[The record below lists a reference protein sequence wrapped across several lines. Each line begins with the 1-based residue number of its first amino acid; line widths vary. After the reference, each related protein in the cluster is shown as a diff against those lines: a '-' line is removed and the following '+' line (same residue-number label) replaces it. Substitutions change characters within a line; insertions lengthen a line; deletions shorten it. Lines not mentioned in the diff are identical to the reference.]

1 MYFFI
6 LFFTCHLLLL
16 RCVIDLQTIQIFGMR
31 HNKQHQPALLLE
43 MLPSSFPHMHIE
55 FELFP
60 VDQKSDYRF
69 HLTIEPLKIIYDAV
83 S

>member
-1 MYFFI
+1 
-6 LFFTCHLLLL
+6 
-16 RCVIDLQTIQIFGMR
+16 MR